1 MDTNK
6 KSQGLSFSPEKNN
19 GYQKSYIVVGIM
31 ALEILKD

>member
-19 GYQKSYIVVGIM
+19 GYQKSYIVVGLI
-31 ALEILKD
+31 AFLI